1 MDTIVLS
8 IDSISGN
15 STLKEFPGK
24 IIVDSFSHGVA
35 FPLGMDVANTERTK
49 GRPVFSEISLSK
61 MTDVSTPAIYMAC
74 AAGTK
79 LGDATLNIGRN
90 EGGKFMPLVKYVLG
104 NAMISN
110 INTSGGGGGAM
121 DSFSIN
127 FTKITIEYSQ
137 QNPDASK
144 KGSSTFGWDI
154 STNSAS

>member
-24 IIVDSFSHGVA
+24 IIIDSFSHGVA
-35 FPLGMDVANTERTK
+35 LPMNMDVGNTERTM
-49 GRPVFSEISLSK
+49 GRPVFGEMSLSK
-61 MTDVSTPAIYMAC
+61 MTDVSTPALYTAC

-79 LGDATLNIGRN
+79 LGDATLSIGRN
-90 EGGKFMPLVKYVLG
+90 EGGKFMLLVKYVLS

-110 INTSGGGGGAM
+110 ISTSGGGGGAV

-127 FTKITIEYSQ
+127 FTKITSEYSQ

-144 KGSSTFGWDI
+144 KGSSTFGWDMT
-154 STNSAS
+154 TNTAS